1 MRYGFKNMFAISA
14 SKIPARGNGAAL
26 VTFKGLGL
34 HFNCGVK
41 MSVQELSSL
50 FQAQKQLLGESRE
63 VDL

>member
-1 MRYGFKNMFAISA
+1 MVLKTRLPFLLVKSLQEET
-14 SKIPARGNGAAL
+14 AL
-26 VTFKGLGL
+26 HWLQFKGLGL